1 MSLSISR
8 SPLRALP
15 MLALLAALGLLAAP
29 QAALAQPAAA
39 GNDPAAEQFA
49 RTVGSDLIALL
60 KRYQHRADL
69 RSALREFLVPKID
82 IWRMSRFVLGP
93 YARRLDNEQLER
105 WQREFVDYL
114 VRVYATR
121 LKGYSDEKFV
131 VLGSQTRG
139 RNTVVMSEIHFTD
152 ERPPLPVQWWL
163 IQQKNGGYRLFDLQV
178 LGVWFAQEQRA
189 LFTSVLDESQGSL
202 DALIARLR

>member
-1 MSLSISR
+1 MSLSISL

-29 QAALAQPAAA
+29 QAALAQPATA

-82 IWRMSRFVLGP
+82 IW
-93 YARRLDNEQLER
+93 
-105 WQREFVDYL
+105 
-114 VRVYATR
+114 
-121 LKGYSDEKFV
+121 
-131 VLGSQTRG
+131 
-139 RNTVVMSEIHFTD
+139 
-152 ERPPLPVQWWL
+152 
-163 IQQKNGGYRLFDLQV
+163 
-178 LGVWFAQEQRA
+178 
-189 LFTSVLDESQGSL
+189 
-202 DALIARLR
+202 